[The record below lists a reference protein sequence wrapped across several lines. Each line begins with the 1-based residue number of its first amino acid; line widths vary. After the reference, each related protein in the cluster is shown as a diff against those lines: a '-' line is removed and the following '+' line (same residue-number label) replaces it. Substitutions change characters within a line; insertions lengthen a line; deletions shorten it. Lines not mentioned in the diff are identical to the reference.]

1 MTTGKWWVVWSGKNV
16 GVTHAARKPKG
27 IAQGPFPSKVAAFR
41 AGRRALLR
49 FRVSGKLPNP
59 PKSRG
64 RLSPTKRRRLSRMEF
79 FQKFAGHIVGQR
91 AQNALDLARAEEY
104 AEKRGWRWQEIPEQE
119 RYEDVYGEP
128 GDPRAEYVTVVLT
141 DGENGPVL
149 ASLGFVDF
157 NDQDYVRV
165 VRAELALEAMS
176 NKRNPG
182 KKKRLKLSGRMKTVS
197 TRPSPADNWAWFPND
212 VGTYID
218 GALGVDHALDRMHD
232 LLVATAKRIREEDE
246 AITKLLMEVDVRPGP
261 VSSMGL
267 VDEAKDEWLEEA
279 TRALEAHTAD
289 GLVWQW
295 DAGDLILVNASQVLD
310 NPRRP
315 TRAARRFISSKIQ
328 RLAHE
333 GMAAPRRIGAAY
345 NMARARGFKV
355 PRTNPPLRDLQVV
368 GPNQT
373 ELLHGNLRIFYSYN
387 RPVAIVD
394 VFKHIAYRTT
404 QHYSNTTS
412 RHANKW
418 LRGQGYVT
426 GWEYLPQEQIDMAA
440 MVGSIDY
447 AKHEALARELDNPSR
462 RRL

>member
-1 MTTGKWWVVWSGKNV
+1 MTIGKWWVVWSGKNV

-27 IAQGPFPSKVAAFR
+27 IAQGPFPSKIAAFR

-59 PKSRG
+59 PKARG
-64 RLSPTKRRRLSRMEF
+64 RLSPTKRRRLNRMEF

-157 NDQDYVRV
+157 NDADYVRV
-165 VRAELALEAMS
+165 VRAELALEAML

-182 KKKRLKLSGRMKTVS
+182 KKRLKLSGRMKTVS
-197 TRPSPADNWAWFPND
+197 TRPSPADNLAWFPND

-345 NMARARGFKV
+345 NIARKHGFKV
-355 PRTNPPLRDLQVV
+355 PRTNPPLRDFKSLAPHQAEI
-368 GPNQT
+368 T
-373 ELLHGNLRIFYSYN
+373 HGNLRIFYSYDT
-387 RPVAIVD
+387 PVALID
-394 VFKHIAYRTT
+394 SYYGAFRTT
-404 QHYSNTTS
+404 TKHSKTTA
-412 RHANKW
+412 RHLFAW
-418 LRGQGYVT
+418 LRKNGYEPGRV
-426 GWEYLPQEQIDMAA
+426 EAVAQDVIDMAA
-440 MVGSIDY
+440 MTGGIRY
-447 AKHEALARELDNPSR
+447 AKDEARARELDNPTR
-462 RRL
+462 RSL